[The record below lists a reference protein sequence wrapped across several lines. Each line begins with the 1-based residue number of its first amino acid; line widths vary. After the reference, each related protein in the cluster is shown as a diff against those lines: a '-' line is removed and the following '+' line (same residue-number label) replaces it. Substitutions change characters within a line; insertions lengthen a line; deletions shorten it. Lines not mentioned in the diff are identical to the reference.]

1 MRLSECIEI
10 LARRLRGNR
19 GRIAA
24 IANRLQHAGMIALA
38 EAKKSPPELGVDEAA
53 WLLIAVLA
61 ENGVATAAERAR
73 DYGGLTSPE
82 GYRLH
87 EAVAHVLRGI
97 AEAGDIIVR
106 DGGAIATINRVH
118 TVFGHPA
125 DDGKARFCTGATL
138 AAIVAELQGASPG
151 AADAVAAI
159 MRI

>member
-1 MRLSECIEI
+1 VRLSECIEI

-38 EAKKSPPELGVDEAA
+38 EAKKTPPEVSVDEAG
-53 WLLIAVLA
+53 WLLIAVLG
-61 ENGVATAAERAR
+61 ETGVATAAERAR
-73 DYGGLTSPE
+73 DYGAMTSPE

-87 EAVAHVLRGI
+87 EAVAHVLRGH
-97 AEAGDIIVR
+97 AEAGDVIVKQ
-106 DGGAIATINRVH
+106 GGAIATINRVH
-118 TVFGHPA
+118 TVFGQPA
-125 DDGKARFCTGATL
+125 DDGRARFVTGPTL
-138 AAIVAELQGASPG
+138 AAIAAEFTGASPG